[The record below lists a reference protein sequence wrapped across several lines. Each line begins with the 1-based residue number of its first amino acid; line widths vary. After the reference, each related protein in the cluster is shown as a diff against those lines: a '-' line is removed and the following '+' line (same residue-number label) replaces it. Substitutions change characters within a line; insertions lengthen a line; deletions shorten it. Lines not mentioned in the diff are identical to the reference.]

1 MDHPLFNR
9 IVSHSAL
16 KQTNEDL
23 RSDLKNAKIT
33 VLDLQDKL
41 RKQEHDAVK
50 LAQDENTAL
59 QSKLA
64 ASESRAEAAATAA
77 TTAADV
83 AKKTIEDLRAKLAE
97 ATLRSRSLE
106 AEASEATLRSRS
118 LEAAASKAAEEASK
132 VTAAAAEASSAADA
146 ANARYEK
153 LSDDTSRA
161 ADETA
166 KKIEA
171 LEKQYMDTLE
181 KLRETENDLS
191 KVTLEMQSHQSD
203 IENVAEM
210 TKSYEQTKAELEAL
224 RLGSQQGAEELREA
238 RDDLGKMT
246 VKFGTLSKRHS
257 EVVNEIKGLRVDHDV
272 LVEGVQHTNADLQK
286 ALAEKEKTAKR
297 AKFLEELVE
306 DIKVLSDKE
315 DIAAIKSVLSHELDN
330 K

>member
-64 ASESRAEAAATAA
+64 VLESRAKAASDEREQSASAAAA
-77 TTAADV
+77 AADV

-97 ATLRSRSLE
+97 AT
-106 AEASEATLRSRS
+106 AEASKATLRSRS
-118 LEAAASKAAEEASK
+118 LEAAASAATEEASK

-153 LSDDTSRA
+153 LSDDTSKA

-171 LEKQYMDTLE
+171 LEKQYTDTLE

-191 KVTLEMQSHQSD
+191 KVTLEMQSHRSD